1 MENEK
6 EFISLSE
13 AAKLANVS
21 SMTIRRFA
29 KKLQASDNPD
39 DTCSVKVL
47 SDKNPFGKKYQ
58 IAKDKVMSG
67 FSVTGVTPHVND
79 TVITNGNEGLSSILN
94 ESIRVLKGELEKKN
108 DTIKRL
114 INELSEYRKTQTESA
129 RANRLTKLL
138 KYPAEKIE
146 LVRRLVSGETT
157 TPEKQTV
164 KDNESKSKQ
173 PEPIEVQTV
182 TDIEIQPEKG
192 SEIDKINPPHNGQ
205 P

>member
-79 TVITNGNEGLSSILN
+79 TVITNGNEDAQELDFIDAAMKFESSVEDKRQSLTEN
-94 ESIRVLKGELEKKN
+94 FYKN
-108 DTIKRL
+108 LGK
-114 INELSEYRKTQTESA
+114 
-129 RANRLTKLL
+129 
-138 KYPAEKIE
+138 
-146 LVRRLVSGETT
+146 
-157 TPEKQTV
+157 
-164 KDNESKSKQ
+164 
-173 PEPIEVQTV
+173 
-182 TDIEIQPEKG
+182 
-192 SEIDKINPPHNGQ
+192 
-205 P
+205 